1 MKSQTWL
8 AREDSNQNYN
18 FKIHNHKY
26 MEDLQSYLDTYRK
39 TLQCI
44 SIERLEFEMFSRSQL
59 EVATPGVQRRTNF

>member
-1 MKSQTWL
+1 
-8 AREDSNQNYN
+8 
-18 FKIHNHKY
+18 